1 MIVHPTG
8 HIPYPAIPQTNID
21 WKSTIPSY
29 LSWLFSVHLNQI
41 NIFTLIF
48 ILLFT
53 FILFLGLYVY
63 LLYLRFKKQLSQ
75 QSVLLEIK
83 PPAISLQSAF
93 STRQLF
99 TILHSLDH
107 KLTNLEKLLKV
118 KRRTSFE
125 IVSTRE
131 EGIRYLL
138 YLPKEDVDV
147 VTKNIR
153 AYVPEVT
160 IKEIPDYIPQKVQ
173 ELSDKPFV
181 IKELKFKHSYEL
193 PLQEQ
198 DILTQYDPI
207 AYLTGHMTKL
217 DPDEIVSLQ
226 VVTTP
231 VTSATHGAMDEHIH
245 LLKKRIENGQEI
257 ESEIYKNAFTD
268 IFRVLGSLLNFVG
281 HIAYETGTALGNWIM
296 DFALATRRPAYQ
308 YPQVLRVKDE
318 LSKNEVKELT
328 PRQKEMNDLAKKKLN
343 QELFETT
350 VRIFITSSSQKTIT
364 DRQTG
369 IVGTLAT
376 FKNPSWQELK
386 VKSQLPVSFDFLKKL
401 DFLKLKHRLLAFSS
415 NPILSISEISSLY
428 HFPYTNTTQTE
439 DLQLLRSYEL
449 PAPVSFK
456 KANPNFDIIFAHNF
470 HGGAVTP
477 IGLELE
483 QRFSHI
489 YAIGQTGTGKSTL
502 LEQMIY
508 QDLVNGHGLAL
519 VDPHGDIADYL
530 IGVTPKERLKDVVFW
545 NPYDAKHP
553 YGLNLLELPEN
564 LSETDMELER
574 DLIISN
580 IVSMFNKMY
589 GEKYMGP
596 RMEHVLKNTLL
607 TALMLPHPTFRT
619 VYRLL
624 TDKDFRTYAQS
635 KISDEFLLNFWKE
648 EFNVLNAN
656 QRAEVITPI
665 TNKLSPFLTTSLVK
679 NIICQKKSTIN
690 LDDII
695 NNKKILICNLSK
707 GKLTDDISFFLG
719 NLIIAKMQLAVLRR
733 AHIPPEER
741 QPFFLYID
749 EFQNFATE
757 SFAQIFSEARKYK
770 FGLIVVHQNEAQIKE
785 KDLLDTITGNAGT
798 MISFRIGP
806 NDEKVILPFF
816 SPQVKMGQMLHLP
829 TLSFYIKINA
839 KNPEDAFT
847 GQISHFIIK
856 FHPEIKQEVVEN
868 SQKTYGRDLKELKEE
883 FTKDKEEEDRLVA
896 GVTGT
901 KSKSNKPNKPKNGK
915 DKTVLEREKEK

>member
-1 MIVHPTG
+1 MVTRLTAHV
-8 HIPYPAIPQTNID
+8 PYPAAIQTNID
-21 WKSTIPSY
+21 WKSTVPSY
-29 LSWLFSVHLNQI
+29 LSWLFSIHLNQI
-41 NIFTLIF
+41 NIFTLSL

-53 FILFLGLYVY
+53 FILFLGIYVY

-75 QSVLLEIK
+75 ESVILEIK
-83 PPAISLQSAF
+83 PPVISLQSAF

-107 KLTNLEKLLKV
+107 KLTNFEKLLKV
-118 KRRTSFE
+118 KRRISFE

-138 YLPKEDVDV
+138 YLPKENIDV

-153 AYVPEVT
+153 AYVPEVM
-160 IKEIPDYIPQKVQ
+160 IKEIPDYIPQTEQK
-173 ELSDKPFV
+173 LKDKPFV
-181 IKELKFKHSYEL
+181 IKELKFKHPYEF

-207 AYLTGHMTKL
+207 AYITGHMTKL
-217 DPDEIVSLQ
+217 EPDELVSLQ

-231 VTSATHGAMDEHIH
+231 ITTSTHEKLFEHIRN
-245 LLKKRIENGQEI
+245 LKKRIDNGQEI
-257 ESEIYKNAFTD
+257 ESEINRNSFTN
-268 IFRVLGSLLNFVG
+268 FLGLFTSLLRLTG
-281 HIAYETGTALGNWIM
+281 HIGYETGVTLGNWIM
-296 DFALATRRPAYQ
+296 DFVLATRRPAYQ

-318 LSKNEVKELT
+318 LSKREVTELT
-328 PRQKEMNDLAKKKLN
+328 PHQKEMNDLAKKKLN

-350 VRIFITSSSQKTIT
+350 IRLFITSSSQKVIA

-369 IVGTLAT
+369 IIATFTT
-376 FKNPSWQELK
+376 FKNSGWQEFKTKDQFL
-386 VKSQLPVSFDFLKKL
+386 FAFGFLKKL
-401 DFLKLKHRLLAFSS
+401 DFLKLKHRLLASFS

-439 DLQLLRSYEL
+439 DLQLLRSYQI

-456 KANPNFDIIFAHNF
+456 KANTNFDIVFAHNF
-470 HGGAVTP
+470 HGGVVTP

-483 QRFSHI
+483 QRFSHV
-489 YAIGQTGTGKSTL
+489 YCIGQTGTGKSTL

-508 QDLVNGHGLAL
+508 QDLVNGHGMAL
-519 VDPHGDIADYL
+519 LDPHGDIADYL
-530 IGVTPKERLKDVVFW
+530 VGVVPKERLKDVVWW
-545 NPYDAKHP
+545 NPYDTKHP

-574 DLIISN
+574 DLIISS

-624 TDKDFRTYAQS
+624 TDKDIRTYAQT
-635 KISDEFLLNFWKE
+635 KVTDEFLLNFWKE

-679 NIICQKKSTIN
+679 NVICQKKSTIN
-690 LDDII
+690 FDDII
-695 NNKKILICNLSK
+695 NSGKIFICNLSK

-719 NLIIAKMQLAVLRR
+719 NLIVAKLQLAVLRR
-733 AHIPPEER
+733 AHMAPEQR

-770 FGLIVVHQNEAQIKE
+770 FGLIIVHQNIAQIK
-785 KDLLDTITGNAGT
+785 DHNLLDTITGNAGNI
-798 MISFRIGP
+798 ISFRIGP
-806 NDEKVILPFF
+806 NDEEVLLPFF
-816 SPQVKMGQMLHLP
+816 TPQVKTGQILHLP

-839 KNPEDAFT
+839 KDPQDAFT
-847 GQISHFIIK
+847 GQISHFTIK
-856 FHPEIKQEVVEN
+856 SDPEIKKEATEY
-868 SQKTYGRDLKELKEE
+868 SMKTYGRVLKELKEE
-883 FTKDKEEEDRLVA
+883 FAKDKEEEGQNIASV
-896 GVTGT
+896 VGT
-901 KSKSNKPNKPKNGK
+901 KPKSNRPRGKK
-915 DKTVLEREKEK
+915 DKTVLEREKEQ